1 MVKGNKWLILELSE
15 IAEDVNYQ
23 EIESTIINIF
33 GDNVDYFIPIHHERM
48 GSYISTSILIEG
60 YVFVRDSMEVRE
72 NLNNL
77 QETRIFSGALFFS
90 GKYQT
95 VTSDVIGSLRK
106 KLKNS
111 LKRKFIVG
119 MRVIVL
125 EGVFKN
131 LKGEVISIE
140 DNGKKVMIKIKRLTR
155 EIIAPI
161 PSTLSEHFK
170 EN

>member
-1 MVKGNKWLILELSE
+1 VAKGSKWLILELSDV
-15 IAEDVNYQ
+15 IEDVNYH
-23 EIESTIINIF
+23 EIESTLLNIL
-33 GDNVDYFIPIHHERM
+33 GDKVDYFIPIHHEKM
-48 GSYISTSILIEG
+48 GSYVSTSILIEG
-60 YVFVRDSMEVRE
+60 YVFVKDSLEVRQ
-72 NLNNL
+72 NLNNIRDN
-77 QETRIFSGALFFS
+77 RIFLGALFLS

-95 VTSDVIGSLRK
+95 VNSDIINRLKR

-111 LKRKFIVG
+111 LKRKFVVG
-119 MRVIVL
+119 MKIRVL

-140 DNGKKVMIKIKRLTR
+140 DNGKKVMIRIKRLTR

-161 PSTLSEHFK
+161 PSTLIEHYK

>member
-1 MVKGNKWLILELSE
+1 MAKSNKWLILELNE
-15 IAEDVNYQ
+15 IEDINYH

-33 GDNVDYFIPIHHERM
+33 GDKVDYFIPIHHERM
-48 GSYISTSILIEG
+48 GSYISTSVLIDG
-60 YVFVRDSMEVRE
+60 YVFVRDCLEVRE

-77 QETRIFSGALFFS
+77 QETRVFSGALFLS

-95 VTSDVIGSLRK
+95 VNSDEIGSLKK

-125 EGVFKN
+125 DGVFKN

-140 DNGKKVMIKIKRLTR
+140 DSGKKVMIKIKRLTR

-161 PSTLSEHFK
+161 PSTLLEYYK
-170 EN
+170 DN

>member
-1 MVKGNKWLILELSE
+1 MAKGNRWLILELSE
-15 IAEDVNYQ
+15 IIEDVNYR

-33 GDNVDYFIPIHHERM
+33 GDKVDYFIPIHHERM
-48 GSYISTSILIEG
+48 GSYVSTSVLIEG
-60 YVFVRDSMEVRE
+60 YIFIRDCPEVRE
-72 NLNNL
+72 NLTDL
-77 QETRIFSGALFFS
+77 QETRIFSGALYFS

-95 VTSDVIGSLRK
+95 VTSDIIGSMRK

-119 MRVIVL
+119 MKVIVL

-140 DNGKKVMIKIKRLTR
+140 DNGKKVMIRIKRLTR

-161 PSTLSEHFK
+161 PSTLLEHYK

>member
-1 MVKGNKWLILELSE
+1 MKGSKWLILELSD
-15 IAEDVNYQ
+15 IIEDIGYQ
-23 EIESTIINIF
+23 EIESTIINLF
-33 GDNVDYFIPIHHERM
+33 GDSVDYFIPIHHERI
-48 GSYISTSILIEG
+48 GSYVSTSVLIEG
-60 YVFVRDSMEVRE
+60 YVFVRDCVEVRQ

-77 QETRIFSGALFFS
+77 QETKIFSGALFFS

-95 VTSDVIGSLRK
+95 VDSGVISSLRK

-119 MRVIVL
+119 MEVL
-125 EGVFKN
+125 VLGGVFKN

-140 DNGKKVMIKIKRLTR
+140 ENGKRIMIRIKRLTR

-161 PSTLSEHFK
+161 PSTLL
-170 EN
+170 ENVEES

>member
-1 MVKGNKWLILELSE
+1 MAKGNRWLILVISDG
-15 IAEDVNYQ
+15 IEDINYH
-23 EIESTIINIF
+23 EIESTLFNIF
-33 GDNVDYFIPIHHERM
+33 GDKIDYFIPIYHERM
-48 GSYISTSILIEG
+48 GSYISTSVLIEG
-60 YVFVRDSMEVRE
+60 YVFVRDCPEIRQ
-72 NLNNL
+72 NLNII
-77 QETRIFSGALFFS
+77 QETRIFSGALFLS

-95 VTSDVIGSLRK
+95 VSSDVIGSLRK

-119 MRVIVL
+119 MKVKVL

-140 DNGKKVMIKIKRLTR
+140 ENGKKVMIKIKRLTR

-161 PSTLSEHFK
+161 PSTLIEHYK

>member
-1 MVKGNKWLILELSE
+1 MAKGHKWLILELSE
-15 IAEDVNYQ
+15 MAEDVDYF
-23 EIESTIINIF
+23 EIESAILNIF
-33 GDNVDYFIPIHHERM
+33 GDYVDYFIPIHHERM
-48 GSYISTSILIEG
+48 GSYISTSVLIEG
-60 YVFVRDSMEVRE
+60 YAFIRDSTKVRE
-72 NLNNL
+72 SLTNL
-77 QETRIFSGALFFS
+77 QETRVFSGALFFS

-95 VTSDVIGSLRK
+95 VTSDTIGSLRK

-111 LKRKFIVG
+111 LKRKYVVG
-119 MRVIVL
+119 MKVIVL

-161 PSTLSEHFK
+161 PSTLLEHYK